1 MSHSGR
7 KATGPV
13 LTGTQIADIGAGTL
27 HAVIGFSAAIYFRE
41 KCGEE
46 HWVDVAMLD
55 GLLPFNSLMG
65 AGFLAGAAAHGR
77 QDC

>member
-46 HWVDVAMLD
+46 QWVDVAMLD
-55 GLLPFNSLMG
+55 GLLLFNSLMG